1 MVFTDFVVP
10 DLAQA
15 LALLIGTLLV
25 VVLLYAIRPP
35 VTEPIVIAIIP
46 WIVVGAILHVFYQ
59 MHLQAPGGLFP
70 EPLAPLFSAPSVYL
84 TTFIMLGFIWLVA
97 TIIVPSNRHDRQIA
111 RYLGAAGVGVATPLV
126 ILAIWQGMG
135 DAFELAPILPILGL
149 VISLAVTFVIFILIG
164 IWRTYVIAHTRYVG
178 ALVLFGH
185 IFDAITTAIGVE
197 LMGAG
202 ERSTLPR
209 MIMDFAADLPTQP
222 YLGEA
227 WLFVLI
233 KLVVATAI
241 VVLFAD
247 YVHERPSEG
256 NLFLAIIAAVG
267 LGPGVHNFFLFMLG
281 V

>member
-1 MVFTDFVVP
+1 MFTDFVVP
-10 DLAQA
+10 DPA
-15 LALLIGTLLV
+15 LGIGLFLITAV
-25 VVLLYAIRPP
+25 VVILLYGIRPP
-35 VTEPIVIAIIP
+35 VTEAIVMAVVP
-46 WIVVGAILHVFYQ
+46 WIISGALLHVFYQ

-70 EPLAPLFSAPSVYL
+70 EPIAPLFSAPSVYL
-84 TTFIMLGFIWLVA
+84 TTFSLLGLIWVMA
-97 TIIVPSNRHDRQIA
+97 TIIVPSNDHDRQIA
-111 RYLGAAGVGVATPLV
+111 RYLGTTGFGIMMTLVG
-126 ILAIWQGMG
+126 LAVWQGLG
-135 DAFELAPILPILGL
+135 DAFEVEPILPILGL
-149 VISLAVTFVIFILIG
+149 VVSMAVTFVVFIAIG
-164 IWRTYVIAHTRYVG
+164 IWRTYVIAQTRYVG

-185 IFDAITTAIGVE
+185 IFDAITTAIGIE

-209 MIMDFAADLPTQP
+209 MMMDFAADLPTQP

-227 WLFVLI
+227 WLFVVVKI
-233 KLVVATAI
+233 VVASAI

-247 YVHERPSEG
+247 YVRERPNEG